1 MNKLLKGLIFG
12 GEISLS
18 VLDTTEMVN
27 KAIEIHGLSPV
38 CAAALGRTL
47 TVCTFMASNLKNQN
61 DKLSVT
67 VAGNGPGGKITVCG
81 NGNLDMRGFID
92 NPNVDLP
99 LRADGKLD
107 VGGLVGKTGRLT
119 VVRSM
124 GLKDPYSGSSQL
136 VSGEIA
142 EDFTAYYA
150 LSEQQPTAIALGV
163 KIGTDLKCI
172 GAGGVIMQA
181 MPGASDAAICM
192 AEDVMS
198 QLSSVSTLVQ
208 EVGAEG
214 IIDKF
219 IGKVDYTEYHP
230 DYRCLCDRN
239 YIEKVLVSLG
249 KKELDDIIEKEGQ
262 ITVDCQFCNKKYNFT
277 NEDVERFFK

>member
-92 NPNVDLP
+92 NPNVELP

-198 QLSSVSTLVQ
+198 QLSSVSTLIQ

-219 IGKVDYTEYHP
+219 IGEVDYTEYHP
-230 DYRCLCDRN
+230 DYRCLCNRN

-277 NEDVERFFK
+277 NEDVERFYK

>member
-198 QLSSVSTLVQ
+198 QLSTVSTLVQ
-208 EVGAEG
+208 EVGAE
-214 IIDKF
+214 
-219 IGKVDYTEYHP
+219 
-230 DYRCLCDRN
+230 
-239 YIEKVLVSLG
+239 
-249 KKELDDIIEKEGQ
+249 
-262 ITVDCQFCNKKYNFT
+262 
-277 NEDVERFFK
+277 